1 MDAMQ
6 KFSSHLM
13 IVTVLNIER
22 YYIVTE
28 DIMLLSVRYLIF
40 GSLIVVFGVL
50 SYFFI
55 EPQLY
60 SSLDKVRV
68 LQGTSATVGFGLGMI
83 MLSLVMWKLEKET
96 QLLKRQLAH

>member
-1 MDAMQ
+1 MQ